1 MFRSGLFHCLTALQ
15 LVVLTVGCSSNS
27 NRQERQQVSHQ
38 HKPAIE
44 RLAGD
49 IDIVPTAS
57 MLDKGEVLMS
67 YSDCATCHKAADRK
81 RGPAFQDIAAR
92 YPMNTTY
99 IGILA
104 KRVVLGTKGAWGNVV
119 MPPHPHVSEE
129 DAKTMV
135 MYILSLD
142 AGE

>member
-1 MFRSGLFHCLTALQ
+1 MALVILL
-15 LVVLTVGCSSNS
+15 LVAFTFSCSSGPDRQGKGRENS
-27 NRQERQQVSHQ
+27 QQ
-38 HKPAIE
+38 KPTIV

-49 IDIVPTAS
+49 IDVSPPAFT
-57 MLDKGEVLMS
+57 LDKGEVLIS

-99 IGILA
+99 IDILA

-119 MPPHPHVSEE
+119 MPAHPTISEE

-135 MYILSLD
+135 MYILSL
-142 AGE
+142 GPQG

>member
-1 MFRSGLFHCLTALQ
+1 MALVIL
-15 LVVLTVGCSSNS
+15 LVVAFTFGCSSGP
-27 NRQERQQVSHQ
+27 ERQKKSRENDRQ
-38 HKPAIE
+38 KPAIV

-49 IDIVPTAS
+49 FDVSPPADT
-57 MLDKGEVLMS
+57 LDKGEVLIS

-81 RGPAFQDIAAR
+81 RGPAFHDIAAR
-92 YPMNTTY
+92 YPMNSTY
-99 IGILA
+99 IDILA

-119 MPPHPHVSEE
+119 MPPHPNVSEE